1 MEKDLLV
8 GYSYS
13 CHTRWVDFFSLDSES
28 AKNLGLGAIAF
39 SVLGLLIVLKFVKSL
54 VSKILLLAI
63 FGGLGYLSFTQRDA
77 LSICIAKFEA
87 VAPTD
92 LSATA
97 CTFFGQEISL
107 KSITE

>member
-1 MEKDLLV
+1 MDL
-8 GYSYS
+8 
-13 CHTRWVDFFSLDSES
+13 FSLDSEN
-28 AKNLGLGAIAF
+28 AKNLGLGSMAF
-39 SVLGLLIVLKFVKSL
+39 SVVGLLMVLKFVKSI

-63 FGGLGYLSFTQRDA
+63 FGVLGYLSFTQRDA

-87 VAPTD
+87 VTPSG
-92 LSATA
+92 LSTTS